1 MATLAPSASVVT
13 AAQVFHP
20 DCIQTKK
27 EETL

>member
-1 MATLAPSASVVT
+1 MAALAPAASVVT
-13 AAQVFHP
+13 AARVFHP